1 MNWPHM
7 IQALTPAVVGLVGY
21 LTYRTNKIKSQ
32 HDDVRS
38 TADFYYQKWKDISEA
53 NEALRQKVDELEK
66 ENEELKRK
74 KDSDDD

>member
-1 MNWPHM
+1 MNGLNI
-7 IQALTPAVVGLVGY
+7 IQVLTPAVVGLVGY
-21 LTYRTNKIKSQ
+21 LTYRANKIKSQ
-32 HDDVRS
+32 HDDIRS
-38 TADFYYQKWKDISEA
+38 TADFYYQKWRDISDA